1 MSLLYMMLNFLELLF
16 NPTGR
21 ILISIIWGLGLAALF
36 KSACKHRNCQ
46 VIQYKGPN
54 PEEVKK
60 SYYKYGK
67 RKRNNRN
74 ENRMVKDDRKRTT

>member
-60 SYYKYGK
+60 SYYKYGNDNCYK
-67 RKRNNRN
+67 YTPYISRC
-74 ENRMVKDDRKRTT
+74 DSDL

>member
-1 MSLLYMMLNFLELLF
+1 MLNFLELLF
-16 NPTGR
+16 TPTGR

-36 KSACKHRNCQ
+36 KNACKGRNCQ

-60 SYYKYGK
+60 FYYKYGNDNCYQYTPYLS
-67 RKRNNRN
+67 RC
-74 ENRMVKDDRKRTT
+74 E